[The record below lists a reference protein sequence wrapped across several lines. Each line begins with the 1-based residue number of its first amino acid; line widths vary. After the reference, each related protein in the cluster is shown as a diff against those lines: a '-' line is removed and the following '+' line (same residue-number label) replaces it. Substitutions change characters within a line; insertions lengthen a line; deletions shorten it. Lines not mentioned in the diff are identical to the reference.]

1 MTWREAFDRA
11 LVSGSAASLLSAVA
25 LAACGKIERGTPF
38 GPQNGPSQWIWGERA
53 AYRRDASLRYTAVGY
68 GIHHMTSLGWATLHE
83 KHIARLVRDKPFPAR
98 LAAAGLTA
106 LVANIV
112 DFQLT
117 PRRLKPGFEK
127 QLSRKSL
134 FAVYAAFALGLAL
147 RR

>member
-1 MTWREAFDRA
+1 MTWREALDRA
-11 LVSGSAASLLSAVA
+11 LVSGSTASVLSAIA

-38 GPQNGPSQWIWGERA
+38 GPQNGPSQWLWGERA
-53 AYRRDASLRYTAVGY
+53 AHRRDASLRYTAVGY
-68 GIHHMTSLGWATLHE
+68 GIHHLSSVGWATLHE
-83 KHIARLVRDKPFPAR
+83 KHVARLVRGKPFAAR

-117 PRRLKPGFEK
+117 PRRLRPGFEK

>member
-11 LVSGSAASLLSAVA
+11 LITGSTASVLSAIA

-53 AYRRDASLRYTAVGY
+53 AYRRDATLRHTAVGY
-68 GIHHMTSLGWATLHE
+68 GIHHVSALGWATLHE
-83 KHIARLVRDKPFPAR
+83 KHIARLVRDEPFPAR
-98 LAAAGLTA
+98 LAAAGFTA
-106 LVANIV
+106 LVANVV

-134 FAVYAAFALGLAL
+134 FFVYAAFALGLAL